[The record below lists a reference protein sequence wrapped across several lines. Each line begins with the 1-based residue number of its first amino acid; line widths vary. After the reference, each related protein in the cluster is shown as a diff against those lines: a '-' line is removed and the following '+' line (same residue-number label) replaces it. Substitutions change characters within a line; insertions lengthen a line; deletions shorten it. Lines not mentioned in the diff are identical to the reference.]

1 MVQQRTIVIID
12 DCLEDRDTYRRYLL
26 KDDTYAYQIFGEECG
41 EDGLELCNLVK
52 PDVILLDF
60 LLPDIN
66 GLEFLSE
73 LQLQMGKTNLP
84 VIMLTGQGNEAI
96 AVQAMK
102 NGASDYLVKGETT
115 AESLRLAIHSVI
127 ERTHLQTLL
136 EQSEQRFRTSIETM
150 LDCFGIFT
158 SIRNAAGDIVDF
170 AIEYVNDA
178 ACAFNSMSAQ
188 EQIGASLLSLPLFPQ
203 DELFNDF
210 CQIVETGKPLT
221 KEVLFY
227 ALNDEKYLSKALDIR
242 ATKLGDGFVIAWRNI
257 TDRKCLEQERA
268 QLLIQ
273 EQLARTAAEAA
284 NKSKDVFLAMVSH
297 ELRNP
302 LTAILMYT
310 QLLQA
315 HKLKED
321 QICRAYETIER
332 NVRLQKQLIDDLL
345 DVSRIVS
352 GKLHLNMQL
361 VDLGV
366 ILQAA
371 IDTVRPAAETKD
383 IQLEL
388 TIDSSPS
395 HSKGVN
401 SVYPSVL
408 LFGDATRLQQVMW
421 NLLSNAIKFTP
432 HHGQVQVALKLCDRT
447 IQVIVSDTGQGIS
460 SDLLPHVFER
470 FRQAEGSIK
479 QGGLGLGLAI
489 VQHIVQLHGGSVK
502 VESPGVEQ
510 GATFT
515 IEFPKTSDCTE
526 RSAKGDRPSTH
537 TTSDSLSR
545 LKSD

>member
-1 MVQQRTIVIID
+1 MVQRTIVIID

-26 KDDTYAYQIFGEECG
+26 KDDTYTYQIFGEECG
-41 EDGLELCNLVK
+41 EDGLELCSLVK

-102 NGASDYLVKGETT
+102 SGASDYLVKGETT
-115 AESLRLAIHSVI
+115 AESLRLAIHSAI

-136 EQSEQRFRTSIETM
+136 AQSEQRFRTSIETM

-158 SIRNAAGDIVDF
+158 SIRDAAGEIIDF

-188 EQIGASLLSLPLFPQ
+188 EQIGASLLTLPLSPQ
-203 DELFNDF
+203 DELFHNF
-210 CQIVETGKPLT
+210 CQVVESGEPLT

-227 ALNDEKYLSKALDIR
+227 ATDDNKSIHKALDIR
-242 ATKLGDGFVIAWRNI
+242 ATQLGDGFVIAWRDI

-284 NKSKDVFLAMVSH
+284 NKSKDIFLAMVSH

-310 QLLQA
+310 QLLQS
-315 HKLKED
+315 HKLKEE
-321 QICRAYETIER
+321 QIYRAYETIER

-361 VDLGV
+361 VDLVV
-366 ILQAA
+366 ILQATV
-371 IDTVRPAAETKD
+371 DTVRPAAAAKD
-383 IQLEL
+383 IQLEFKVGCS
-388 TIDSSPS
+388 TNHSSDV
-395 HSKGVN
+395 HSVC
-401 SVYPSVL
+401 SSVL
-408 LFGDATRLQQVMW
+408 FFGDATRLQQVIW

-432 HHGQVQVALKLCDRT
+432 HHGRVQVELQQSDRT
-447 IQVIVSDTGQGIS
+447 IQMIVSDNGQGIS
-460 SDLLPHVFER
+460 SDLLPYVFER

-489 VQHIVQLHGGSVK
+489 VQHIVQLHSGSVK
-502 VESPGVEQ
+502 VASPGVEQ

-515 IEFPKTSDCTE
+515 IELPKASDRTQ
-526 RSAKGDRPSTH
+526 TQV
-537 TTSDSLSR
+537 TSDSLSR
-545 LKSD
+545 I

>member
-1 MVQQRTIVIID
+1 MVQNQRTIVIID
-12 DCLEDRDTYRRYLL
+12 DCLEDRDTYHRYLL
-26 KDDTYAYQIFGEECG
+26 KDDTYTYQIFGEECG
-41 EDGLELCNLVK
+41 EEGLELCNLVK

-102 NGASDYLVKGETT
+102 SGASDYLVKGETT
-115 AESLRLAIHSVI
+115 AESLRLAIHNAI

-158 SIRNAAGDIVDF
+158 SIRNAGGDIVDF

-188 EQIGASLLSLPLFPQ
+188 EQINASLLTLPLFSQ
-203 DELFNDF
+203 DELFNNF
-210 CQIVETGKPLT
+210 CQVVETGEPLT

-227 ALNDEKYLSKALDIR
+227 ALDDEKYISKALDIR
-242 ATKLGDGFVIAWRNI
+242 ATKLGDGFVIAWRDI

-268 QLLIQ
+268 QLLVQ
-273 EQLARTAAEAA
+273 EQLARTAAETA

-310 QLLQA
+310 QLLQSK
-315 HKLKED
+315 KLKEN

-352 GKLHLNMQL
+352 GKLHLNMQF
-361 VDLGV
+361 VDLVV
-366 ILQAA
+366 ILQTA
-371 IDTVRPAAETKD
+371 IDTVHPVAEAKD
-383 IQLEL
+383 IQLDF
-388 TIDSSPS
+388 TIDSSFTS
-395 HSKGVN
+395 LSKGEDD
-401 SVYPSVL
+401 SAYPLAL
-408 LFGDATRLQQVMW
+408 LFGDATRLQQVIW
-421 NLLSNAIKFTP
+421 NLLSNAIKFTS
-432 HHGQVQVALKLCDRT
+432 HHGRIRVELKWSDRT

-460 SDLLPHVFER
+460 PDLVPHVFER

-502 VESPGVEQ
+502 VESPGIEQ

-515 IEFPKTSDCTE
+515 IELPKTSD
-526 RSAKGDRPSTH
+526 RTH
-537 TTSDSLSR
+537 TQITSDSLSII
-545 LKSD
+545 

>member
-102 NGASDYLVKGETT
+102 SGASDYLVKGETT
-115 AESLRLAIHSVI
+115 AESLRLAIHSAI
-127 ERTHLQTLL
+127 KRTHLQTLL

-150 LDCFGIFT
+150 LDCMGIFT
-158 SIRNAAGDIVDF
+158 SIRNATGDIVDF

-188 EQIGASLLSLPLFPQ
+188 EQIGASLLTLPLFPQ

-210 CQIVETGKPLT
+210 CQIVETGKPLN

-227 ALNDEKYLSKALDIR
+227 ALNDEKYISKALDIR
-242 ATKLGDGFVIAWRNI
+242 ATKLGDGFVIAWRDI
-257 TDRKCLEQERA
+257 TDRKCIEQERA

-321 QICRAYETIER
+321 QVCRAYQTIER

-388 TIDSSPS
+388 TIDSSVS
-395 HSKGVN
+395 HSESVN
-401 SVYPSVL
+401 SVYPSV

-421 NLLSNAIKFTP
+421 NLLSNAVKFTP

-447 IQVIVSDTGQGIS
+447 IQVIVRDTGIGIS
-460 SDLLPHVFER
+460 SDLLPHIFER

-515 IEFPKTSDCTE
+515 IEFPRTSD
-526 RSAKGDRPSTH
+526 RTH
-537 TTSDSLSR
+537 THITSDSLSR
-545 LKSD
+545 IQK